1 MNFKFER
8 TDLYLILLYLGL
20 AVPIGLLDW
29 DYDSWSDAF
38 FERAA
43 YVIYNFITLYVLVFV
58 LLAKYLPERRFVE
71 FFIWALTF
79 LAFMGL
85 VTIQSICLIY
95 NCVNDPWSLHAIF
108 QGSLIRVEDIG
119 LLAAF
124 IGGKKIY
131 DAQMRYVKMEKAR
144 KESELQ
150 SLKNQI
156 DPHFLFNNLN
166 TVDALIDSDPSAAK
180 IYINKLSQLYR
191 YLIGN
196 KELDVVPIEDE
207 LAFAQNYI
215 YLITCRFGS
224 TFQFSF
230 ENHLPAGAAYLIPPG
245 ALQTL
250 LENIVKHNQASSES
264 PIVSRIV
271 LQADRVEVSNK
282 IQRRNHPVDSTGTGL
297 SNLKARFAGLTE
309 QTIKITSNGTF
320 TVELPLIKEVD

>member
-43 YVIYNFITLYVLVFV
+43 YVVYNFITLYVLVFV
-58 LLAKYLPERRFVE
+58 LLAKFLPERRFVA
-71 FFIWALTF
+71 FFIWSLSF

-95 NCVNDPWSLHAIF
+95 NCVNDPWSFHAIF
-108 QGSLIRVEDIG
+108 QGSLIRVEDVG

-131 DAQMRYVKMEKAR
+131 DAQMRYIKMEKAR

-166 TVDALIDSDPSAAK
+166 TVDALIDSDPSTAK
-180 IYINKLSQLYR
+180 VYINKLSQLYR
-191 YLIGN
+191 YLISN
-196 KELDVVPIEDE
+196 KDFDVVPIEEE
-207 LAFAQNYI
+207 LEFARNYI
-215 YLITCRFGS
+215 FLINCRFGG
-224 TFQFSF
+224 TFRFSF
-230 ENHLPAGAAYLIPPG
+230 QNQLPEQSSYLIPPG

-250 LENIVKHNQASSES
+250 LENIVKHNQASMES
-264 PIVSRIV
+264 PIESQIL
-271 LQADRVEVSNK
+271 LQADRVQVSNK
-282 IQRRNHPVDSTGTGL
+282 IQQRNHPVDSTGTGL

-309 QTIKITSNGTF
+309 QAIKIRSNGTF

>member
-1 MNFKFER
+1 MNFNFER

-29 DYDSWSDAF
+29 DYDSWTDAF
-38 FERAA
+38 FERSA
-43 YVIYNFITLYVLVFV
+43 YVVFNFITLYVLVFV
-58 LLAKYLPERRFVE
+58 LLAKFLPERRFVA
-71 FFIWALTF
+71 FFFWTLIF
-79 LAFMGL
+79 LALMGL
-85 VTIQSICLIY
+85 VTIQSICLVY
-95 NCVNDPWSLHAIF
+95 NCVNDPWSFQAVF
-108 QGSLIRVEDIG
+108 QGALIRVEDVG

-196 KELDVVPIEDE
+196 KDLDVVPIEEE
-207 LAFAQNYI
+207 LAFAQNYM
-215 YLITCRFGS
+215 YLITCRFGD
-224 TFQFSF
+224 TFQFSL
-230 ENHLPAGAAYLIPPG
+230 ENKLAAGASYLIPPG
-245 ALQTL
+245 ALQVL
-250 LENIVKHNQASSES
+250 LENIVKHNQASLDS
-264 PIVSRIV
+264 PILGRIV
-271 LQADRVEVSNK
+271 LQADKVIVSNK
-282 IQRRNHPVDSTGTGL
+282 IQERNHPVDSTGTGL
-297 SNLKARFAGLTE
+297 NNLKARFAGLTE
-309 QTIKITSNGTF
+309 QAIRITSNGTF